1 MTELNTNS
9 ALKTP
14 ERQNK
19 VHKHNAALAECNLM
33 NEPKY
38 V

>member
-14 ERQNK
+14 ERQNN
-19 VHKHNAALAECNLM
+19 VHNAALEEC
-33 NEPKY
+33 KFDK
-38 V
+38 

>member
-19 VHKHNAALAECNLM
+19 VHNAALAECNLIS
-33 NEPKY
+33 EPKY